1 VQSRGVLEG
10 SGAAGVARVV
20 SEPAFERGG
29 WAHGD
34 NGLLTDVELD
44 EIIVV
49 PKFSGR
55 GGT

>member
-1 VQSRGVLEG
+1 M
-10 SGAAGVARVV
+10 
-20 SEPAFERGG
+20 PAFERGG

-34 NGLLTDVELD
+34 NGLLTDAELD